1 MQSTQSPM
9 GIEAN
14 ANALFKQENTEANGF
29 NNMSTIYENPTNF
42 NSFMS
47 PSNSS
52 SSTFNNPQSTDK
64 ISSVVSML
72 KGTLERKK
80 LVVNEVDEKEAME
93 ESSLGY
99 YSAAQV
105 LSHACFNQ
113 EQGIHSF
120 ENQETFQDLSK
131 LGDDETRALQTIEES
146 LMEGIMGPT
155 QMSTVSREPSQSESS
170 AAVVSNGFEMFEDPC
185 ISAQAPTVC
194 ESSRNN
200 QIGTEDYSR
209 SRGIFHDIN

>member
-1 MQSTQSPM
+1 MQNTQTPM

-14 ANALFKQENTEANGF
+14 ANALYKQENTEGNGF
-29 NNMSTIYENPTNF
+29 NNNNMATIYENPTDF

-52 SSTFNNPQSTDK
+52 SSTFNNPPNTDK

-72 KGTLERKK
+72 KGTLQRKK
-80 LVVNEVDEKEAME
+80 LVNQVEKEAIE
-93 ESSLGY
+93 ENSLGY
-99 YSAAQV
+99 YTAAQV

-120 ENQETFQDLSK
+120 ENQESFQDLSK

-155 QMSTVSREPSQSESS
+155 HMSTVSREPSQSESS

-185 ISAQAPTVC
+185 ISAHTAPTVC

-200 QIGTEDYSR
+200 RIGTEDCSR
-209 SRGIFHDIN
+209 SRGMLR